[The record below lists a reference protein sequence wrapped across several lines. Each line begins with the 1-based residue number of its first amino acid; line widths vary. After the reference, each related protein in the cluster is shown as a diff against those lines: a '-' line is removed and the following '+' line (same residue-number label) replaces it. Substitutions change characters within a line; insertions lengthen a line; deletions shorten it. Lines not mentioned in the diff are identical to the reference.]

1 VVSRPAKGF
10 VDWCFRDRRTGRITV
25 GQFPNLALWI
35 FLVTVA
41 VRWVVPD
48 DGTAHTTLGWIGLAA
63 LAWWSLDEVVRGV
76 NPWRR
81 LLGAGGCVAV
91 ASRLIAMLS

>member
-1 VVSRPAKGF
+1 VVDRPATRF

-35 FLVTVA
+35 FLGTV
-41 VRWVVPD
+41 VLRRVVPAD
-48 DGTAHTTLGWIGLAA
+48 STAHTTLGWIGLVA
-63 LAWWSLDEVVRGV
+63 LAWWSLDEVLRGV

-81 LLGAGGCVAV
+81 LLGAGGCAV
-91 ASRLIAMLS
+91 VVSRLVAMLG